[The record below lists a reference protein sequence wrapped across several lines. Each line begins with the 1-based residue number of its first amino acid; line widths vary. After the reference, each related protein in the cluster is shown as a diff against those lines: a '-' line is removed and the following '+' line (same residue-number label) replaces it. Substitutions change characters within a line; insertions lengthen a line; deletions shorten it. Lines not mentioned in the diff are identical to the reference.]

1 MFPASRIFLLVL
13 LFSVSF
19 PRTGFDLVPRFPSAF
34 FGFGAEGPCAQD
46 FSSCSRQFLRQV
58 NFLGLD
64 LVQRQYLIFLA
75 LILTAC
81 VLVFNFH
88 CLALGLAN
96 LSARPHFSLSVFQPC
111 VRPSVLQPTV
121 GACSRVCSAPSAA
134 SLSCQRFLFAL
145 QDCAERI

>member
-111 VRPSVLQPTV
+111 CAAVSSSAHGWRLLTSLLCSICSFVVLPAIFVRSPRL
-121 GACSRVCSAPSAA
+121 R
-134 SLSCQRFLFAL
+134 
-145 QDCAERI
+145 